1 MKQIYFKKIKGRINK
16 KPLSFALLVKN
27 EVLER
32 DEKGYILKHLKPIE
46 YKRFLTF
53 LKTYIFNAIS
63 SDDKKKEIY
72 MPKDYILKV
81 NDVEDE

>member
-16 KPLSFALLVKN
+16 KPLSFSLLVKN
-27 EVLER
+27 EFLINDGKVF
-32 DEKGYILKHLKPIE
+32 ILRCLKPSE
-46 YKRFLTF
+46 YKKFLLF

>member
-16 KPLSFALLVKN
+16 KPLSFSLLVKSESLIN
-27 EVLER
+27 
-32 DEKGYILKHLKPIE
+32 DEKVFILKCLKLSE
-46 YKRFLTF
+46 YKKFLLF
-53 LKTYIFNAIS
+53 LKTYIFNTIS